1 MEQKDTMQK
10 IEFSPLFFD
19 TLFGL
24 VIFFSL
30 DSFFDI
36 KDISHFIFYL
46 FSTIIVVHWWLMFK
60 SSDDSFGEEV
70 TDSAADLVFGIIYV
84 ILLEYVVLFAKDFN
98 YQMSTYYLFALL
110 VLDLIWV
117 TAWKYIG
124 DWHTRDKKKISSMQK
139 ELDSNIRVTLFSI
152 VLFIIFIIFGI
163 NKAPVISVTWFILS
177 YLTFIFLTFKYK
189 IINIRI
195 F

>member
-152 VLFIIFIIFGI
+152 VLFIIFIIFGL